1 MGRGECRAS
10 NPADLKKQQSHEVFW
25 RMKCVGAGAGRP
37 FKFKMN
43 LEKTEYGDTAAL
55 VKCTMTS
62 RKGASVPGSGDGAVS
77 GPTKAVAFVREELCR
92 STVEETESA
101 KSDCRF

>member
-10 NPADLKKQQSHEVFW
+10 NSADLKKQQSHEVIW
-25 RMKCVGAGAGRP
+25 RMKCVGSGAGRP

-55 VKCTMTS
+55 VKYAMTFC
-62 RKGASVPGSGDGAVS
+62 KGASVPKSGDGV
-77 GPTKAVAFVREELCR
+77 VRFR
-92 STVEETESA
+92 ARNDIGGNGKRAKTE
-101 KSDCRF
+101 FPIYE